1 MYNYTTVEG
10 CGQDKNVA
18 KDGEGGDWRVR
29 ADIKN
34 TKATP
39 EERQQIISNAAE
51 EVLKLLL
58 AKKMSYADTCEVL
71 HIAQIQIEEFTYPVY
86 QNF

>member
-1 MYNYTTVEG
+1 M
-10 CGQDKNVA
+10 
-18 KDGEGGDWRVR
+18 R

-39 EERQQIISNAAE
+39 EERKKIISDTATE
-51 EVLKLLL
+51 ILKLLL
-58 AKKMSYADTCEVL
+58 TKKMSYADTCEVL

-86 QNF
+86 QNS